1 MQKVF
6 IIEDDRIQRI
16 TMADEIKDAGFK
28 VVEFSEPLIALQQ
41 LKEQQVDMIFCDLKL
56 PQIDGIEFLKRAKKI
71 NPEVSVVI
79 MTSYA
84 TYPEAVKAIK
94 LGAYDFIT
102 KPIPTEEILLLLEKN
117 KEFQKITNEN
127 INLRKQITEQNDFST
142 FIGSPENVKKIQNL
156 INTVASTAST
166 ILIIGETGTG
176 KELVAKLI
184 HYNSNRSKYPLI
196 KVNCAILA
204 REIFESELFG
214 HTKGAFT
221 GAEKEKKGRF
231 ELAVGGSIY
240 LDDIDDLPLELQ
252 VKLLR
257 VIEEREIERVGSS
270 EPIKIDVRLIASTKK
285 DLKKLVAEGK
295 FREDL
300 FYRLNV
306 IPIYLQPLRERKKD
320 ISELFNYFI
329 KKIYNYEHK
338 KIDFKPLVSELLYN
352 REINYNIEV
361 SLLLDRMKSF
371 DLDSILEERD
381 FFKLSRI
388 IKNYLDEISQI
399 GIEINNIKFL
409 LNKHEN
415 LDSTL
420 IHITNK
426 NINQLEKVYNF
437 FQKDYEKI
445 REHFLKESDKYSF
458 LPTSIRRL
466 KKSS

>member
-41 LKEQQVDMIFCDLKL
+41 LKEQQVDMVFCDLKL

-84 TYPEAVKAIK
+84 TYPEAVQAIK

-102 KPIPTEEILLLLEKN
+102 KPISTEEILLLLEKN
-117 KEFQKITNEN
+117 KEYQKIANEN
-127 INLRKQITEQNDFST
+127 INLRKQITEQNDFSS
-142 FIGSPENVKKIQNL
+142 FIGSPENIKKIQNL
-156 INTVASTAST
+156 IKTVADTGST
-166 ILIIGETGTG
+166 ILITGETGTG
-176 KELVAKLI
+176 KELVTKLI
-184 HYNSNRSKYPLI
+184 HYNSNRSKYSLI

-231 ELAVGGSIY
+231 ELADGGSIY

-285 DLKKLVAEGK
+285 DLKKLVSEGK

-306 IPIYLQPLRERKKD
+306 IPIDIQPLRERKKD
-320 ISELFNYFI
+320 VHELFNYFVNKFSFNKLYKVEERVYESLRNYPWPGNI
-329 KKIYNYEHK
+329 RELRNITERLVILNANEDTITTDMLPLEIVYSQSPVVYTSLGEKSLVDAVSDFEKTAIHVALAKYAGNITKASEYLGIPHSTLRSKIEK
-338 KIDFKPLVSELLYN
+338 
-352 REINYNIEV
+352 YNIQ
-361 SLLLDRMKSF
+361 
-371 DLDSILEERD
+371 IL
-381 FFKLSRI
+381 
-388 IKNYLDEISQI
+388 
-399 GIEINNIKFL
+399 
-409 LNKHEN
+409 
-415 LDSTL
+415 
-420 IHITNK
+420 
-426 NINQLEKVYNF
+426 
-437 FQKDYEKI
+437 
-445 REHFLKESDKYSF
+445 
-458 LPTSIRRL
+458 
-466 KKSS
+466 

>member
-71 NPEVSVVI
+71 NSEVSVVI
-79 MTSYA
+79 MTSFA

-102 KPIPTEEILLLLEKN
+102 KPISTEEILLLLEKN

-329 KKIYNYEHK
+329 KKFTNNSNVIIEDKVYEA
-338 KIDFKPLVSELLYN
+338 LT
-352 REINYNIEV
+352 
-361 SLLLDRMKSF
+361 
-371 DLDSILEERD
+371 
-381 FFKLSRI
+381 
-388 IKNYLDEISQI
+388 NYLWP
-399 GIEINNIKFL
+399 GNIRELKNITERL
-409 LNKHEN
+409 AILNKDEQITHNMLPPEILFPTIPMFCTN
-415 LDSTL
+415 FGDKGLVDAVNDFEKSAIQIALNKFAGNITKASEYLGIPHSTL
-420 IHITNK
+420 RSKIEKYQIHN
-426 NINQLEKVYNF
+426 E
-437 FQKDYEKI
+437 
-445 REHFLKESDKYSF
+445 
-458 LPTSIRRL
+458 
-466 KKSS
+466 